1 MEDESV
7 EPQSIEDE
15 SVSRNNHPDPERW
28 WTHRRKGMYIGISW
42 AKWQTLLWVS
52 LAVVDIFF
60 NPEDPV
66 IGKMGTVIAWSY
78 GISALLII
86 GYYSNTA
93 VDEAVKHKI
102 GR

>member
-1 MEDESV
+1 MENE
-7 EPQSIEDE
+7 EDNQNRR
-15 SVSRNNHPDPERW
+15 STDHPDPERW
-28 WTHRRKGMYIGISW
+28 WTHRRKGMYIGICW
-42 AKWQTLLWVS
+42 AKWQTLLWVA
-52 LAVVDIFF
+52 LAVLGMLN

-66 IGKMGTVIAWSY
+66 IDKMGTVIAWSY

-93 VDEAVKHKI
+93 VDEAVKHKN

>member
-1 MEDESV
+1 MESEEEHQDQKSTG
-7 EPQSIEDE
+7 
-15 SVSRNNHPDPERW
+15 HPDPERW
-28 WTHRRKGMYIGISW
+28 WTNRRKGMYIGISW
-42 AKWQTLLWVS
+42 AKWQTFLWVA
-52 LAVVDIFF
+52 LGLMDIFY
-60 NPEDPV
+60 NTQDPI

-93 VDEAVKHKI
+93 VEEAVKHKL